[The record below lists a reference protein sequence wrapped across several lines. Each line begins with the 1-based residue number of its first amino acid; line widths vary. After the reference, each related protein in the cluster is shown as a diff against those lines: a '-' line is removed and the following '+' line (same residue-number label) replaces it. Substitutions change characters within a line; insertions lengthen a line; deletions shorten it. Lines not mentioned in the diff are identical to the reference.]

1 MKKFI
6 MLALALC
13 IATVLAA
20 CGDDSD
26 SAKKND
32 DETNTEEQANQKV
45 KITDEEKVNNDDV
58 VAQINGTDVKGDQYN
73 DIYAQ
78 TKTLMNQF
86 GEDVSDQD
94 KLKEQA
100 MNVLVQQELL
110 KQDAKKQGITV
121 SDKEIE
127 SELDKMKS
135 AGKDKFSQ
143 VLEQYNLTEESYK
156 EQLAFELT
164 LREYIDQEITG
175 TEVTEEEI
183 KSYYDKLKEQS
194 EDVPKL
200 KKVKDQIKS
209 QLTTQKEN
217 EKVQAKVNELKEDAE
232 IKNMI

>member
-6 MLALALC
+6 MLAIALC
-13 IATVLAA
+13 IVTVLAA
-20 CGDDSD
+20 CGDDTD

-32 DETNTEEQANQKV
+32 NETNTEEQANQKV
-45 KITDEEKVNNDDV
+45 KITDKEKVNNDDV
-58 VAQINGTDVKGDQYN
+58 VVQINGTDVKGDQYN
-73 DIYAQ
+73 DVYAQ
-78 TKTLMNQF
+78 TKTLMNQY

-110 KQDAKKQGITV
+110 KQDANKQGITV
-121 SDKEIE
+121 SDEEVE

-156 EQLAFELT
+156 DQLAFELT

-194 EDVPKL
+194 EDVPEL